1 MLVMQFGIPVALKN
15 IAWKTY
21 IVFCVWC
28 FIQSGILYFLVPETK
43 NRTVSHPGLKLL
55 LLFNAPYLTCFSQLE
70 ELDHIFS
77 SASPVKASKERK
89 IYEVDSND
97 NIIHVDASTASPS
110 RV

>member
-43 NRTVSHPGLKLL
+43 NRTVSHPELKPLR
-55 LLFNAPYLTCFSQLE
+55 LFNTPYLTFYLTARGTGPHLFIGKPRQDIPGE
-70 ELDHIFS
+70 EDLRS
-77 SASPVKASKERK
+77 
-89 IYEVDSND
+89 
-97 NIIHVDASTASPS
+97 
-110 RV
+110 

>member
-1 MLVMQFGIPVALKN
+1 MLVMQFGMPVALKN

-43 NRTVSHPGLKLL
+43 NRTVSRTLIPYHCSLL
-55 LLFNAPYLTCFSQLE
+55 NISILQLE

-77 SASPVKASKERK
+77 SESPVKASQQKK
-89 IYEVDSND
+89 TYEVDSHA
-97 NIIHVDASTASPS
+97 NIINVDNTVADPS
-110 RV
+110 KA

>member
-43 NRTVSHPGLKLL
+43 NRTVSSHFYVLR
-55 LLFNAPYLTCFSQLE
+55 T
-70 ELDHIFS
+70 
-77 SASPVKASKERK
+77 
-89 IYEVDSND
+89 
-97 NIIHVDASTASPS
+97 
-110 RV
+110 